1 MTIDGFG
8 LLKSMVSIFFSAF
21 PILLVIVIVVI
32 IVLCIKNKVHIKF
45 RTFRGKGFR
54 PERGDF
60 GLFVYCGSQ
69 GSEKVK
75 LIH

>member
-1 MTIDGFG
+1 MSIDGFE
-8 LLKSMVSIFFSAF
+8 LLKSFVPIFISML
-21 PILLVIVIVVI
+21 PLLLVLAIVVI